1 MNICV
6 DVGNTTI
13 IVGVYENDSI
23 VERLSFTT
31 DIIKTDDEYLA
42 IINSQIKDRH
52 IDVSRVEILIYSS
65 VVPSLNRPLKS
76 ALKRAFKVDKIMVIE
91 PGIKTGLSIKVDNP
105 NEIGNDLIADL
116 VAAKEKYGFPCLIID
131 LGTASKILLL
141 DKNGNFS
148 SCAIMPGFEVSA
160 NSLFNKAALLP
171 SVSLE
176 SKKTIIAKN
185 TVDAMNA
192 GIVFGHADM
201 IIGMCNRY
209 EKELGY
215 SLKRI
220 LTGGS
225 SILIRDILGSDFIY
239 EQNLTLDG
247 LNYIIRRNSYEK

>member
-13 IVGVYENDSI
+13 VVGVYENDSI

-42 IINSQIKDRH
+42 VINSQIKDKN
-52 IDVSRVEILIYSS
+52 IDVSKIETLIYSS

-76 ALKRAFKVDKIMVIE
+76 AFKRAFKVDKIMVIE

-116 VAAKEKYGFPCLIID
+116 VAAKEKFGYPLLVVD
-131 LGTASKILLL
+131 LGTASKILLI
-141 DKNGNFS
+141 DKSGSFS

-176 SKKTIIAKN
+176 SKKTVIAKN
-185 TVDAMNA
+185 TIDAMNA

-201 IIGMCNRY
+201 IIGMCNRF

-215 SLKRI
+215 PLKRI

-225 SILIRDILGSDFIY
+225 SILIKDILGEQFIY

-247 LNYIIRRNSYEK
+247 LNFIVRRNSNEK